1 MKERYQNPVLN
12 DEIRLRLFS
21 YNSNNRANVSS
32 ITKVEIYLL
41 DPTNITESNTD
52 GRYLLETHESD
63 EIVTEDVGLYSLTIT
78 ANPDYYSIGKYIDIW
93 YVTVKEETN
102 KIENTF
108 QIYPDLWFT
117 STSPIIYDFNFSYRP
132 NRIRKNSKRWLMIE
146 ISPNVPSQ
154 SDLFSYYTNLA
165 IVSPVTITITKNC
178 GQCPPSD
185 QDVIVDAE
193 PVEIREKCLAYYF
206 LDTCEMD
213 VGIYDISFELQLGES
228 YYISEKQQLQ
238 IS

>member
-1 MKERYQNPVLN
+1 M
-12 DEIRLRLFS
+12 I
-21 YNSNNRANVSS
+21 
-32 ITKVEIYLL
+32 I
-41 DPTNITESNTD
+41 
-52 GRYLLETHESD
+52 
-63 EIVTEDVGLYSLTIT
+63 YSLTIT

-213 VGIYDISFELQLGES
+213 VGIYDIFRASIRRELL
-228 YYISEKQQLQ
+228 YFRKTTTTN
-238 IS
+238 